1 MAFLDNTGLKNVFYL
16 SDSDLLAK
24 KIQINQL
31 LSCADILLTDYS
43 SVFYDFLLLNRPIG
57 FMISDISDYS
67 RGFIVDDPI
76 AEMPG
81 AKITNLE
88 ELITFLQD
96 TISGNDNY
104 QKERDRI
111 KQKVFENTDS
121 NNCYRVY
128 KKLVQEGVL
137 RIAQKE
143 KLK

>member
-1 MAFLDNTGLKNVFYL
+1 MLTIVHFAGWFQLVNAIAIEKN
-16 SDSDLLAK
+16 
-24 KIQINQL
+24 N
-31 LSCADILLTDYS
+31 
-43 SVFYDFLLLNRPIG
+43 
-57 FMISDISDYS
+57 
-67 RGFIVDDPI
+67 
-76 AEMPG
+76 E
-81 AKITNLE
+81 LE